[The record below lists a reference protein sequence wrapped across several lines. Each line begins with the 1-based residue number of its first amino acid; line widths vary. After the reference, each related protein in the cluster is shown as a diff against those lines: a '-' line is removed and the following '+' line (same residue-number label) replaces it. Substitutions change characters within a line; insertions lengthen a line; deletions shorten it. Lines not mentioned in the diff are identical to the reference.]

1 MASSAA
7 NPLAGAAPLVCA
19 SRHPATHRRPA
30 AGRRARR
37 RYGTDPQPEPT
48 QRRPDR
54 RTNPGRRV
62 PPGCPV
68 DGGPGRRRSASA
80 VGRTHRLH
88 PARHLSIPEEDPE
101 VTSRSASW
109 WDAVPIDVPVTIR
122 RQNRSN
128 STGRASRQASTHAT
142 RQLLRHRRRREREQA
157 RAALARLLTNGPARL
172 SDFSR
177 LDRHEFDLLLDLLS
191 DALSARRVGG
201 VRSAVSGAS
210 GVQIV
215 LQRPRARVGTRQ
227 ASDRRWDLHRP

>member
-1 MASSAA
+1 MAEQD
-7 NPLAGAAPLVCA
+7 AGAA
-19 SRHPATHRRPA
+19 HRLWVA
-30 AGRRARR
+30 LTG
-37 RYGTDPQPEPT
+37 
-48 QRRPDR
+48 
-54 RTNPGRRV
+54 
-62 PPGCPV
+62 
-68 DGGPGRRRSASA
+68 
-80 VGRTHRLH
+80 LH
-88 PARHLSIPEEDPE
+88 PARHLSIPEDDPE

-128 STGRASRQASTHAT
+128 STGRASKARDTHAT

-215 LQRPRARVGTRQ
+215 LSDPEPESEPAKLQIVDGTFTGPDYLVDIQIAISGNERVGGGVV
-227 ASDRRWDLHRP
+227 